1 MASKSATLS
10 VAILAETA
18 RLSKGLKD
26 AKSQLGSF
34 QKTVSGTARKVN
46 LALGAIGIGLS
57 VQTLRKLSQAAIDDS
72 KAQKIMANSMIN
84 SSNATQQQIKD
95 AEDYIQT
102 LQKQTA
108 ILDDDLRPAFSTFY
122 RTTKDLAASQKLLAL
137 ATDVSA
143 GTGKDLT
150 MVSQA
155 LAKAYAGQ
163 YASLN
168 KLIPGISKAKNPLQE
183 IEKTFKG
190 LAEAAANEDP
200 FKRIDIILNDIYEVL
215 GVALLPKL
223 VEFSDWLASD
233 EGSQRLNTII
243 GQLTGII
250 DLAGKATGGMS
261 DFFAAGKDESWDG
274 GFWSFFPA
282 WWNGVKNDFERLQRI
297 ANDQKLDS
305 VERLLRNR
313 NLQTTGSTSQLQNF
327 NLSSYMPST
336 PKGPSKTTIAKN
348 TLKAAVKTLKT
359 ELKSLQES
367 IKEFS
372 DKFRDAVDLSFGIV
386 DTGIRKVFRVD
397 RLVREMRRIKDATK
411 DLVSNLNILRK
422 AGGSAGNSLIEQII
436 GLPPEEAAV
445 VARGFAQNLGAFQEA
460 IAIGGNLSSTGTTV
474 GQMASQLQGN
484 QTEQQILNEIKLLNK
499 QLANGKNTYNIKSDM
514 TANEIVAAIRKW
526 EKSTGKKVL
535 VA

>member
-1 MASKSATLS
+1 MASKSSFLAVT
-10 VAILAETA
+10 ILAETA
-18 RLSKGLKD
+18 RLKKGLNE
-26 AKSQLGSF
+26 AKSQLGMF
-34 QKTVSGTARKVN
+34 QRSVAGTASKIN
-46 LALGAIGIGLS
+46 LALGAVGIGLS
-57 VQTLRKLSQAAIDDS
+57 VATLKKLSQAAIDDS

-84 SSNATQQQIKD
+84 SSNATQQQIQD
-95 AEDYIQT
+95 AEDYIQM

-108 ILDDDLRPAFSTFY
+108 VLDDDLRPAFSTFY
-122 RTTKDLAASQKLLAL
+122 RTTKDLAASQKLLSL

-168 KLIPGISKAKNPLQE
+168 KLIPGISKAEKPLQE

-190 LAEAAANEDP
+190 LAKAAANEDP

-215 GVALLPKL
+215 GLALLPKL
-223 VEFSDWLASD
+223 AEFSDWLASD
-233 EGSQRLNTII
+233 EGSERLNTIV
-243 GQLTGII
+243 GQLLGII
-250 DLAGKATGGMS
+250 DLAGQATGGVS

-282 WWNGVKNDFERLQRI
+282 WWNGVKNDFARLQNI
-297 ANDQKLDS
+297 WADEKLDS
-305 VERLLRNR
+305 VERLLRSR
-313 NLQTTGSTSQLQNF
+313 NLATTDSKSKTQYF
-327 NLSSYMPST
+327 NLGSYTSSVS
-336 PKGPSKTTIAKN
+336 KGPSKTTIAKN

-359 ELKSLQES
+359 ELKSLQDS

-372 DKFRDAVDLSFGIV
+372 DKFRNAVDLSFGII
-386 DTGIRKVFRVD
+386 DTGFKKIFRAD
-397 RLVREMRRIKDATK
+397 RFVREVKRIKDATS
-411 DLVSNLNILRK
+411 DLTKNLDILRK
-422 AGGSAGNSLIEQII
+422 AGGTAGTNLIEQII
-436 GLPPEEAAV
+436 GLSPEESAV
-445 VARGFAQNLGAFQEA
+445 VAREFANNLGAFQEA
-460 IAIGGNLSSTGTTV
+460 ISLGGNLATTGTTV

-499 QLANGKNTYNIKSDM
+499 QLAKGKNTYNIKSDM

-526 EKSTGKKVL
+526 EKSTGRKVL
-535 VA
+535 V